1 MKRIATIFVLIC
13 MLSVVLSGC
22 GNSTVTLGTY
32 QNENNAEEQVIITE
46 SSIKFVNVSFDDF
59 NEELRQDMGVD
70 LRLTDFLS
78 SENAYTVKDGVLSVD
93 IGSDIAVSFEYGKDF
108 IIVNEKEFKLS

>member
-1 MKRIATIFVLIC
+1 MKKVLSIVVLIC

-46 SSIKFVNVSFDDF
+46 STIKCVNISFDEF
-59 NEELRQDMGVD
+59 NEELRQDMGID
-70 LRLTDFLS
+70 FRLTNFMS
-78 SENAYTVKDGVLSVD
+78 GENAYTCKDGVLSVD
-93 IGSDIAVSFEYGKDF
+93 VQFGISVTFEYGKDY
-108 IIVNEKEFKLS
+108 IIVNGETFKLC

>member
-1 MKRIATIFVLIC
+1 MKKIVTIAVLIC
-13 MLSVVLSGC
+13 MLTLVLSGC
-22 GNSTVTLGTY
+22 GNSSVSFGTY

-46 SSIKFVNVSFDDF
+46 NSIKFVNVSFDEF

-70 LRLTDFLS
+70 LRLTDFMS
-78 SENAYTVKDGVLSVD
+78 SENAYTIKDGVLSVD
-93 IGSDIAVSFEYGKDF
+93 IGSGIAVSFECGKDF

>member
-1 MKRIATIFVLIC
+1 MKKIVTIVVLIC
-13 MLSVVLSGC
+13 MLTLVFSGC
-22 GNSTVTLGTY
+22 GNTAVSLGTY

-46 SSIKFVNVSFDDF
+46 STIKFVNVSFDDF
-59 NEELRQDMGVD
+59 NEELHQDMGVD

-108 IIVNEKEFKLS
+108 IIVNEKEFILS

>member
-1 MKRIATIFVLIC
+1 MKKIVAIVVLIC
-13 MLSVVLSGC
+13 MLTLVLSGC
-22 GNSTVTLGTY
+22 GDATVALGTY

-46 SSIKFVNVSFDDF
+46 STIKFVNVSFDEF

-70 LRLTDFLS
+70 LRLTDFMS
-78 SENAYTVKDGVLSVD
+78 SENAYTIKDGVLSVD
-93 IGSDIAVSFEYGKDF
+93 IGSGIAVSFECGKDF